1 MQFTVRLPRN
11 VNPSLALRV
20 QNIITPNPFSRA
32 KNADALNPY
41 DLFLLNLDTFTLK
54 RVIESL
60 AVVGQ
65 ELAEE
70 VLGTHEGDEEF
81 LVQSKNVIV
90 KWLLY
95 AKEQKAIKNFVSV

>member
-32 KNADALNPY
+32 KNAAALNPY